1 MVKRKAQSI
10 LEYVIVLSAIVAAV
24 IAAARG
30 PITNAVNNMFN
41 DASTTIT
48 EKSSQFHSNVGT
60 TTANK

>member
-1 MVKRKAQSI
+1 MTKRKAQSI

-41 DASTTIT
+41 DASSTIS
-48 EKSSQFHSNVGT
+48 EKSSLFHSSVGASAT
-60 TTANK
+60 NQ